1 MVNMWHTLKLL
12 LPCLAA
18 VASAA
23 SGSTGGSIIVLDTQR
38 STTSVTT
45 RDVVGED
52 IARLFLQQR
61 ILAIETTTPTNQLL
75 LTRPVLKLL
84 NIYGGN
90 QYNLFQDVPA
100 REQQKLLLVVEGIV
114 KDNSKLAC

>member
-1 MVNMWHTLKLL
+1 MWPTLKLL

-23 SGSTGGSIIVLDTQR
+23 SAPTDGSIILLDAQQA
-38 STTSVTT
+38 TTSAIA
-45 RDVVGED
+45 RDVVQED

-61 ILAIETTTPTNQLL
+61 ILSTETATPPNKLL
-75 LTRPVLKLL
+75 LTSSVLELL

-90 QYNLFQDVPA
+90 QYSLFQDVPIS
-100 REQQKLLLVVEGIV
+100 EQQKLLVVVEGIV
-114 KDNSKLAC
+114 KDNSKLALLL

>member
-1 MVNMWHTLKLL
+1 MWHTLKLL

-23 SGSTGGSIIVLDTQR
+23 SASNDGSIILLDTQQT
-38 STTSVTT
+38 TTSAIT
-45 RDVVGED
+45 REVVRED

-61 ILAIETTTPTNQLL
+61 ILSAETTTPTNKLL
-75 LTRPVLKLL
+75 LARPVLELL
-84 NIYGGN
+84 NVYGGN
-90 QYNLFQDVPA
+90 QYSLFQDVPIS
-100 REQQKLLLVVEGIV
+100 EQQKLLLVAEGIV